1 MKTNTLLIPLIA
13 FVLFSC
19 KEKKEP
25 VKHETVQPITIDTVI
40 AAPPGEIKTDTAVV
54 TEPEST
60 KTDESENEATP
71 ISYDFAFNKFQA
83 KNYKFV
89 KKAKLD
95 FSSDEGAYNF
105 RTRIKEAY
113 ASGTPDFA
121 SYYITVIFGCGA
133 SCIMGSMTD
142 VRDGKIYSLPLGEE
156 TSCIY
161 AEDRAI
167 FNLDSRLFIASI
179 CKESL
184 EDKSVYYHAF
194 VWNEEKKVFEKV
206 EEKDI
211 N

>member
-1 MKTNTLLIPLIA
+1 MRTTRLLIPLIA
-13 FVLFSC
+13 LLFSC

-25 VKHETVQPITIDTVI
+25 VKHEILQSNTIDTVV
-40 AAPPGEIKTDTAVV
+40 AMPPEEIKTDTASIKEVENNQPEE
-54 TEPEST
+54 TET
-60 KTDESENEATP
+60 EAAQMT
-71 ISYDFAFNKFQA
+71 YDFAFNKFPA
-83 KNYKFV
+83 KNYKFI
-89 KKAKLD
+89 KKAKLN
-95 FSSDEGAYNF
+95 FSNDEGAYTF

-133 SCIMGSMTD
+133 SCIMGLMMD
-142 VRDGKIYSLPLGEE
+142 VRDGKIYGLPLGEE
-156 TSCIY
+156 TSCMF

-179 CKESL
+179 CKESS
-184 EDKSVYYHAF
+184 EDENVYYHAF

-211 N
+211 K